1 MGYLKLENDMNYMIG
16 SQRARSRLFNALGD
30 VRDFPTAMAKIL
42 LSHNVDPDNN
52 DGINEGMAG

>member
-1 MGYLKLENDMNYMIG
+1 MNYMIG

-52 DGINEGMAG
+52 DGIDEGMAG